1 MYWER
6 DLTVWLRIKRIEG
19 EWSITKDSI
28 HQYWLD
34 IEDEQV
40 SKLVDNLFSEAVEDG
55 VNQIIL
61 DKEEVEELFFDEG
74 CSYPLN
80 EYNLLLQDLYGKMT
94 DDCFLVLDYYLHWR
108 I

>member
-28 HQYWLD
+28 NQYCLD

-40 SKLVDNLFSEAVEDG
+40 LKLVDDLFFEAVEDG
-55 VNQIIL
+55 VNQVIL
-61 DKEEVEELFFDEG
+61 DKEEVKELFFNIG
-74 CSYPLN
+74 CDYPLDN
-80 EYNLLLQDLYGKMT
+80 YNLLLQDLYGKMT